1 MKEPFGGLIL
11 NVAFRM
17 LVPFTITYGI
27 YVLCLG
33 EFSPG
38 GGFQAGALL
47 SVGVLL
53 ARLILGFDTKFNVLG
68 KTSVVLAGVGTFL
81 YAFTGWLTL
90 FGGADF
96 FLNYN
101 YMPIH
106 MEPQHEMHAMGI
118 FLIEIG
124 VAICVMMTIINLL
137 DAIVKRGDEDGSSQ
151 LVFENKRH
159 LFPGHDSFLPG
170 CVWHGPQ
177 QKLYEEADG
186 DERYAGCRNLFL
198 SVFCTEGWRNDSYP
212 ERPDN
217 RS

>member
-1 MKEPFGGLIL
+1 MKEPFGGIIL

-17 LVPFTITYGI
+17 LVPYTIVYGI

-33 EFSPG
+33 EYSPG

-68 KTSVVLAGVGTFL
+68 ETAIILAGLGTFL

-90 FGGADF
+90 FGGADY

-101 YMPIH
+101 YMPVKL
-106 MEPQHEMHAMGI
+106 EPAHEMHALAI

-124 VAICVMMTIINLL
+124 VTMCVMMTIINLL
-137 DAIVKRGDEDGSSQ
+137 DGIVKRGEEDGSA
-151 LVFENKRH
+151 E
-159 LFPGHDSFLPG
+159 
-170 CVWHGPQ
+170 
-177 QKLYEEADG
+177 
-186 DERYAGCRNLFL
+186 
-198 SVFCTEGWRNDSYP
+198 
-212 ERPDN
+212 
-217 RS
+217 

>member
-1 MKEPFGGLIL
+1 MMKEPFGGLIL

-68 KTSVVLAGVGTFL
+68 KTSVVVAGVGTFL

-106 MEPQHEMHAMGI
+106 LNPQHEMHAMGI

-137 DAIVKRGDEDGSSQ
+137 DAIVKITEAIGLSALKRKRTILGSMLSSCAVVASSTSILASTSCHISQ
-151 LVFENKRH
+151 KKYRIILGTEKPKTKYFLLPS
-159 LFPGHDSFLPG
+159 LFGTNSSG
-170 CVWHGPQ
+170 
-177 QKLYEEADG
+177 
-186 DERYAGCRNLFL
+186 
-198 SVFCTEGWRNDSYP
+198 
-212 ERPDN
+212 
-217 RS
+217 